1 MTRPSIDGADDDQLL
16 EMLSD
21 ENRTARMG
29 YVTSLYVRG
38 DVASG
43 WEYGI
48 SWREKYNFD
57 T

>member
-21 ENRTARMG
+21 ENRTARIG

-38 DVASG
+38 DVAGG
-43 WEYGI
+43 WDYGI